1 LVFAGS
7 VQIQRVV
14 TVPAFSHA
22 LSQRLRVALD
32 VGRSLCGFLSH
43 FVRAGV
49 LRSTSNR
56 EQQQNDGESID
67 YFHHPTMHAESG
79 RLVLSVVN
87 HVFVGQDEP

>member
-1 LVFAGS
+1 
-7 VQIQRVV
+7 
-14 TVPAFSHA
+14 
-22 LSQRLRVALD
+22 
-32 VGRSLCGFLSH
+32 
-43 FVRAGV
+43 